1 MGSAKHG
8 ATARVSQ
15 TQMFLLNFKQG
26 IPSAYIIDRDGNVV
40 AAGIRGSEI
49 DTKLTE
55 RLNNQA
61 DKRA

>member
-1 MGSAKHG
+1 MASAKHG
-8 ATARVSQ
+8 ATARFSQ
-15 TQMFLLNFKQG
+15 TQMLLLNFNQG

-61 DKRA
+61 D